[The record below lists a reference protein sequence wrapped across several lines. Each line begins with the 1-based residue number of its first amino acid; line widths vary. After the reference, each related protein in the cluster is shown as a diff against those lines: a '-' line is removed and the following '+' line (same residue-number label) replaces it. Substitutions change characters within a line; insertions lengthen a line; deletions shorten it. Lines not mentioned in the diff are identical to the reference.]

1 MAISLRLDDK
11 LSNQLAAAAKAKG
24 VSKSELIRQCL
35 DEYLNGAEQ
44 KPSAWE
50 LGKHLFGR
58 YNSGKGDLSV
68 RAHDI
73 AREHVHAQR
82 AKKGRR

>member
-11 LSNQLAAAAKAKG
+11 LSSKLAAAAKAKG
-24 VSKSELIRQCL
+24 VSKSELIRDCL
-35 DEYLNGAEQ
+35 DQYLNGEEQ

-58 YNSGKGDLSV
+58 YDSGQGDLSV

-73 AREHVHAQR
+73 AKEHVHARR